1 MARSCHAVFADS
13 TRSEWKSQSAG
24 EHGVTYRGKNRWGVV
39 LVVLFLSV
47 SPASALDLGEWVAGL
62 KLSPFISER
71 IEYET
76 NIFQVPSGAQDDVIF
91 KTVPGFLIDYTVG
104 PNALSLGYRAEIL
117 RFATLEGQ
125 DAVHHIGVGQIRLEL
140 PRTLVNLR
148 DDFTKTSDPPGTE
161 LTGRIKST
169 TNTLAPE
176 AEYKLTD
183 RFSAGLNYA
192 WTHVDFERTVNQLD
206 RDEHLIGGSVFWKFL
221 PKTDLRL
228 SYNYGQKNFD
238 SATERDVT
246 RHVATVGLRGDLTAR
261 LSSTFRAGFES
272 RDAERSTQKDFTGY
286 VVGGDWTYKPTDRTT
301 LSLITNRSVE
311 ESTFGNTAF
320 FVSTTGTLLAEH
332 TFVPKVSANA
342 RLTGGVNEYP
352 TKETLGERT
361 KFRKDTLSG
370 WGAGVDYDIQPWLRV
385 GAEYSHTRRISNF
398 NEFNF
403 ADDKITGRIT
413 LQF

>member
-1 MARSCHAVFADS
+1 M
-13 TRSEWKSQSAG
+13 TYAG
-24 EHGVTYRGKNRWGVV
+24 RNRWGVV
-39 LVVLFLSV
+39 LVTLFLSV

-104 PNALSLGYRAEIL
+104 RHALSAGYRAEIL

-125 DAVHHIGVGQIRLEL
+125 DAVHHIGVGQIRLEF
-140 PRTLVNLR
+140 PRTLINVR
-148 DDFTKTSDPPGTE
+148 DDFTRTTDPPGTE

-169 TNTLAPE
+169 TNTLVPE
-176 AEYKLTD
+176 AEYRLTE
-183 RFSAGLNYA
+183 RFSVGANYA

-228 SYNYGQKNFD
+228 SYSYGQKNFD
-238 SATERDVT
+238 LATESDVT
-246 RHVATVGLRGDLTAR
+246 RHIATVGLRGDLTAK

-272 RDAERSTQKDFTGY
+272 RDAERGGEKDFTGY
-286 VVGGDWTYKPTDRTT
+286 VVGGDWVYKPTDRTT
-301 LSLITNRSVE
+301 LSLLTNRSVE
-311 ESTFGNTAF
+311 ESSFGDTPF
-320 FVSTTGTLLAEH
+320 FVSTTATLLAEH
-332 TFVPKVSANA
+332 KFVPKVSANA

-352 TKETLGERT
+352 TKETLGGRT
-361 KFRKDTLSG
+361 KFRKDTLAG

-385 GAEYSHTRRISNF
+385 GADYSHSRRNSNF

-403 ADDKITGRIT
+403 ADDKIIGKIT